1 MAAASPGGQ
10 ITAIPRASVH
20 RICTGQVVLDL
31 ATAVKE
37 LVENA
42 IDAGATKVDVRLK
55 EYGMDQ
61 IEVADNG
68 KGIAPTNYESL
79 ALRHHTSKLASF
91 EDLESM
97 ETFGFRGEA
106 LSALASLGVLSVT
119 TRQAGEDVATALEFG
134 RGGEL
139 LRRSAAARDTG
150 TTATVAK
157 IFSPLP
163 VRHQE
168 FKRNIKKEFSRL
180 HDVLAG
186 YCLVARDVR
195 LTVTNVAKKGGRQSV
210 LKTLG
215 NGSLKDTVSGVFGIR
230 QVNTLQPLHAHS
242 EETGITL
249 EGFVSKLGCGRSSG
263 DRQLFSINSRPV
275 DMSRLARS
283 CNEVWRQFT
292 SHQYPVV
299 IINIT
304 MSRKNCDINVNP
316 DKRQM
321 LLHTETELREL
332 LRDALTE
339 AYAPP
344 ALSQGSGAAA
354 SSTPSAA
361 SWLLPQE
368 QAGVDS
374 GAVDNESRAADED
387 QEAAGTAAGG
397 DAGETHTG
405 RASSF
410 SATADPEGGADE
422 MERTHHVEH
431 SDEQEEQEE
440 QGQGRHD
447 EEQEQRHQTS
457 SAGRKS
463 RGTAAASED
472 DQPHANLVSPVR
484 ASEQFP
490 AQPTPSAAMT
500 SPQAVEGAASA
511 GSTQPFAAFSAGSS
525 KQWVGTRTAT
535 DRSASGSLRKRAAAD
550 NAQAGITTFFHKG
563 DGAGD
568 HGDDEDDE
576 ADEEQREPSDVPEPA
591 SRWSSKRARRSP
603 AREEEEPDMAS
614 QGESDS
620 VFEPARGAAEVDAAA
635 ARRADSSAGPV
646 AQNLGDADVIV
657 DLDLA
662 AVLSSAGGTGVSEPQ
677 HSVSKFLHANLA
689 QEIRARRSSAG
700 AADDKATHELARSLA
715 KEDFEQMVVLGQFN
729 RGFIIAKLR
738 ADLFIIDQH
747 ACDEKYNFETMQDTT
762 KLHTQRMVNSMPLE
776 VHFAFVAHR
785 GHSFVSLSLSLSL
798 SLSSLSLSHNLVL
811 AGERRRRAGS
821 VGPPRNHGSEWL
833 RLRRRSLS
841 AGGPAVAAEDCADE
855 QVGHV
860 RCG

>member
-1 MAAASPGGQ
+1 MSAAAAAAPPPSLGGGQ
-10 ITAIPRASVH
+10 ITAIPRSSVH

-68 KGIAPTNYESL
+68 QGIAPANYESL

-119 TRQAGEDVATALEFG
+119 TRQAGQDVATALEFG

-139 LRRSAAARDTG
+139 LKRSPAAREAG

-195 LTVTNVAKKGGRQSV
+195 LTVTNVANKGGRQSV

-230 QVNTLQPLHAHS
+230 QLNTLQPLHAHS

-344 ALSQGSGAAA
+344 ALSQGTGAAA

-361 SWLLPQE
+361 SWLVPQE
-368 QAGVDS
+368 QAGAESGDAHGRSEPSAPGEGS
-374 GAVDNESRAADED
+374 GATSV
-387 QEAAGTAAGG
+387 G
-397 DAGETHTG
+397 GETDTRREPCGTG
-405 RASSF
+405 GVASSVG
-410 SATADPEGGADE
+410 STADPESGAGE
-422 MERTHHVEH
+422 TECAQAEQQ
-431 SDEQEEQEE
+431 EQQQEEE
-440 QGQGRHD
+440 GQKGHD
-447 EEQEQRHQTS
+447 EEQNQQHATS
-457 SAGRKS
+457 SG
-463 RGTAAASED
+463 GTAAASEEI
-472 DQPHANLVSPVR
+472 QPHANVASPEPR
-484 ASEQFP
+484 AAEQFP

-500 SPQAVEGAASA
+500 SPQAAEGATSA
-511 GSTQPFAAFSAGSS
+511 GSVQSFAAFSVGSS
-525 KQWVGTRTAT
+525 TQWVGTRKAT
-535 DRSASGSLRKRAAAD
+535 DRSASSGPSRKRPAAD
-550 NAQAGITTFFHKG
+550 AAQAGITTFFRTRKG

-568 HGDDEDDE
+568 DGGDDEDG
-576 ADEEQREPSDVPEPA
+576 EEQHEPSDSPA
-591 SRWSSKRARRSP
+591 PGSRGSSKRARRSP
-603 AREEEEPDMAS
+603 AREEDEEEPSMVPEDESFASLDSGATDSGAS
-614 QGESDS
+614 QVD
-620 VFEPARGAAEVDAAA
+620 VAAPGAQ
-635 ARRADSSAGPV
+635 
-646 AQNLGDADVIV
+646 AQHLGDADVMV

-662 AVLSSAGGTGVSEPQ
+662 AVLSAARPVAGGTGAGTSVPP
-677 HSVSKFLHANLA
+677 HTVSKFLHANLA
-689 QEIRARRSSAG
+689 QEIRARRSSAA

-715 KEDFEQMVVLGQFN
+715 KEDFEQMEVLGQFN

-747 ACDEKYNFETMQDTT
+747 ACDEKYNFETMQATT
-762 KLHTQRMVNSMPLE
+762 KLHTQRMVNSMTLE
-776 VHFAFVAHR
+776 VHLESLFFSCVDPC
-785 GHSFVSLSLSLSL
+785 VSACRSAACL
-798 SLSSLSLSHNLVL
+798 L
-811 AGERRRRAGS
+811 AGERRRRAGGA
-821 VGPPRNHGSEWL
+821 GPPRNYGSQWI
-833 RLRRRSLS
+833 RVRRRSCS
-841 AGGPAVAAEDCADE
+841 SSRAAVAAQDCADE
-855 QVGHV
+855 
-860 RCG
+860 